1 VTQPRI
7 NLQQDIGHARNGD
20 IMAKTSKH
28 YKKDGTLYTGGMHKM
43 SDGTLHT
50 GKTHTASSQKLFHMK
65 DLSAKAKEKAKK
77 QMNAYVGGMA
87 KKKKKKKKT

>member
-20 IMAKTSKH
+20 IMAANQKHFKKSGLIFKGKT
-28 YKKDGTLYTGGMHKM
+28 HKM

-50 GKTHTASSQKLFHMK
+50 GATHTSSSEKLFHLK